1 MNNNLHL
8 LHRTRGLEFARHFDD
23 SAARAAFL
31 KSP

>member
-1 MNNNLHL
+1 MNNNNLSQL
-8 LHRTRGLEFARHFDD
+8 TRGLEFARHFDD

>member
-1 MNNNLHL
+1 MNNDLDL
-8 LHRTRGLEFARHFDD
+8 LHKTRGLEFARHFDA